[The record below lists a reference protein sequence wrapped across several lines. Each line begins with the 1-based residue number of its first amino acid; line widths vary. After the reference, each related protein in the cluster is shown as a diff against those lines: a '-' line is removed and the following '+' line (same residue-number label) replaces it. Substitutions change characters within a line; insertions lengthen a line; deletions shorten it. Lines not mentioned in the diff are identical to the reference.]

1 MSLPVFL
8 CEALRADTPV
18 GEVLLLDGPEGRH
31 AVTVK
36 RLRVGEGLELVDTR
50 GVRATARVQAVEGK
64 ASLRAEVESVVV
76 EEPPRPRVTV
86 VQALPKAERSEL
98 AIDLA
103 TQAGADAFIPWQAE
117 RCVAKW
123 VGPKAAKGQAKWQA
137 AAREA
142 AKQARRARVPEV
154 YEPVDTAGLVE
165 LLREESLGAEPQAR
179 ALLLHEEA
187 AAPLASCDLKAEHLY
202 LIVGPEGGIGAEEAA
217 RLREAGAVPVHLGP
231 EVLRTASAAM
241 VGLAALGVLTARW

>member
-1 MSLPVFL
+1 MSLSVFL
-8 CEALRADTPV
+8 CEALRADTPPGAV
-18 GEVLLLDGPEGRH
+18 VSLDGPEGRH

-36 RLRVGEGLELVDTR
+36 RIRVGERVELVDTR
-50 GVRATARVQAVEGK
+50 GTRAVAVVTAVTGK
-64 ASLRAEVESVVV
+64 SSLCAEVESVIV
-76 EEPPRPRVTV
+76 EQSPSPRVTV

-117 RCVAKW
+117 RCVARW
-123 VGPKAAKGQAKWQA
+123 AGPKERKGREKWQA

-142 AKQARRARVPEV
+142 AKQSRRSRVPEV
-154 YEPVDTAGLVE
+154 AAPVDTAGLID
-165 LLREESLGAEPQAR
+165 LLRADTEAK
-179 ALLLHEEA
+179 ALLLHEA
-187 AAPLASCDLKAEHLY
+187 AASPLAGCDLDAAHLY
-202 LIVGPEGGIGAEEAA
+202 LIVGPEGGIGEEEAA
-217 RLREAGAVPVHLGP
+217 RLRRAGALPVRLGP

>member
-8 CEALRADTPV
+8 CETLTEQTPL
-18 GEVLLLDGPEGRH
+18 GWVLMLDGPEGRH

-36 RLRVGEGLELVDTR
+36 RLRVGESVELVNAR
-50 GVRATARVQAVEGK
+50 GVRARAVVREVHGKTAL
-64 ASLRAEVESVVV
+64 SAEVRDLVV
-76 EEPPRPRVTV
+76 EAPPRPRVTV
-86 VQALPKAERSEL
+86 VQALPKSERSEL

-103 TQAGADAFIPWQAE
+103 TQAGADAFVPWQAD
-117 RCVAKW
+117 RCVARW
-123 VGPKAAKGQAKWQA
+123 IGAKEKKGREKWQA

-154 YEPVDTAGLVE
+154 AAPVDTAGLVE
-165 LLREESLGAEPQAR
+165 MLRAAPQAR

-187 AAPLASCDLKAEHLY
+187 AVSLSACDLDSEHLY
-202 LIVGPEGGIGAEEAA
+202 LIVGPEGGVGEKEAE
-217 RLREAGAVPVHLGP
+217 RLRGAGAIPVRLGP

-241 VGLAALGVLTARW
+241 VGLAALGVLTDRW

>member
-8 CEALRADTPV
+8 CEALSAETLP
-18 GEVLLLDGPEGRH
+18 GTTLGLDGPEGRH

-36 RLRVGEGLELVDTR
+36 RIRVGERVELVDTR
-50 GVRATARVQAVEGK
+50 GVRAVAVVRAVEGK
-64 ASLRAEVESVVV
+64 TSLRAEVESLAV

-103 TQAGADAFIPWQAE
+103 TQAGADAFVPWQAE
-117 RCVAKW
+117 RCVARWAGTKE
-123 VGPKAAKGQAKWQA
+123 KKGREKWQA

-154 YEPVDTAGLVE
+154 AAPVDTAGLID
-165 LLREESLGAEPQAR
+165 LLRAEPEAR
-179 ALLLHEEA
+179 ALLLHEA
-187 AAPLASCDLKAEHLY
+187 AASPLAECDLDAEHLY
-202 LIVGPEGGIGAEEAA
+202 LIVGPEGGIGEEEAE
-217 RLREAGAVPVHLGP
+217 RLRRAGAVPVRLGP

-241 VGLAALGVLTARW
+241 VGLAALGVLTSRW